1 VTSEPTKTIVVSV
14 DQPTDWWKSAVVYQ
28 IYPRSFADSNGD
40 GMGDIPG
47 ISSRLDYLVDLGI
60 DVVWLSPV
68 YASPMDDNGY
78 DISDYQDVDPMFG
91 TLADLDRLIAGLHER
106 GIKIVMDLVVNH
118 TSDEHPW
125 FIESR
130 DPASPKRDWYWWRPA
145 RPGFEP
151 GSEGAEPTNWEAAFS
166 GSAWQF
172 DERSG
177 EYYLHI
183 FSTKQPDLNW
193 ENPEVRHAI
202 YNMMNWWVDRGVDG
216 FRMDVINLISKHR
229 LVDGVPAAGRTRVSS
244 FLFTANGPRLDEFL
258 AEMNAEVGL
267 DARNL
272 LTVGEMPGSTTETA
286 RRATDPANHELNMV
300 FTFEHVSLDSL
311 PGGSGKWD
319 LVPLS
324 LPALKRNLNEWQVAL
339 AGVGWNS
346 LYWDNH
352 DQPRAVSRFGDD
364 SPEHRVNSA
373 KTLGTVQH
381 MHRGT
386 PYVYQGEELG
396 MTNTYFT
403 AIDQYRDIES
413 LNYHAA
419 ALSLGM
425 EVETVLHSLSVKS
438 RDNARTPM
446 QWDDT
451 SHAGFTEGIP
461 WLPVNPNY
469 LTINAAAAVEDP
481 DSVFHHF
488 HKLIELRHD
497 HPVVVHGQF
506 ELLLPDHEQIWAL
519 SRTLDD
525 QVLLMIA
532 NCSSQPIS
540 VPADAVP
547 DLSGAEVLLATHED
561 STSLE
566 LVPWESRI
574 YLLG

>member
-1 VTSEPTKTIVVSV
+1 VTSEHTQITDVAV
-14 DQPTDWWKSAVVYQ
+14 DRPTDWWKSAVVYQ

-47 ISSRLDYLVDLGI
+47 IVSHLDYLAELGI

-68 YASPMDDNGY
+68 YTSPMDDNGY

-91 TLADLDRLIAGLHER
+91 TLEDLDLLIAGLHQR

-130 DPASPKRDWYWWRPA
+130 DPDSPKRDWYWWRPA

-177 EYYLHI
+177 EYYLHL
-183 FSTKQPDLNW
+183 FSAKQPDLNW
-193 ENPEVRHAI
+193 ENPEVRRAI
-202 YNMMNWWVDRGVDG
+202 YDMMNWWVDRGVDG
-216 FRMDVINLISKHR
+216 FRMDVINLISKHE
-229 LVDGVPAAGRTRVSS
+229 LVDGVPVPGRTRVHS
-244 FLFTANGPRLDEFL
+244 FQFTANGPRLDEFL

-272 LTVGEMPGSTTETA
+272 LTVGEMPGSTIETA

-300 FTFEHVSLDSL
+300 FTFEHVSLDSR
-311 PGGSGKWD
+311 PGGGGKFD
-319 LVPLS
+319 LAPLL
-324 LPALKRNLNEWQVAL
+324 LPALKQNLNEWQLAL
-339 AGVGWNS
+339 ADAGWNS

-373 KTLGTVQH
+373 KTLATVQH

-386 PYVYQGEELG
+386 PYIYQGEELG

-403 AIDQYRDIES
+403 AIEHYRDIES

-425 EVETVLHSLSVKS
+425 EVEAVLHSLSVKS

-469 LTINAAAAVEDP
+469 LAINAAAAVEDP
-481 DSVFHHF
+481 NSVFHHF
-488 HKLIELRHD
+488 RKLIELRHD
-497 HPVVVHGQF
+497 HPVVVYGRF
-506 ELLLPDHEQIWAL
+506 ELVLPDHEQIWAL
-519 SRTLDD
+519 TRTLDD

-532 NCSSQPIS
+532 NCSSEPAR
-540 VPADAVP
+540 VPPDATP
-547 DLSGAEVLLATHED
+547 DLTGAQLLLATHGD
-561 STSLE
+561 STSLDLE
-566 LVPWESRI
+566 PWESRI
-574 YLLG
+574 YLFG

>member
-1 VTSEPTKTIVVSV
+1 
-14 DQPTDWWKSAVVYQ
+14 VVYQ

-47 ISSRLDYLVDLGI
+47 ITSHLDYLAQLGV

-78 DISDYQDVDPMFG
+78 DISDYQDVDPIFG
-91 TLADLDRLIAGLHER
+91 ALEDLDRLITGLHER

-130 DPASPKRDWYWWRPA
+130 DPDSPKRDWYWWRPA
-145 RPGFEP
+145 RPGSQP
-151 GSEGAEPTNWEAAFS
+151 GTEGAEPTNWESAFS
-166 GSAWQF
+166 GPAWQF

-177 EYYLHI
+177 EYYLHL
-183 FSTKQPDLNW
+183 FSRKQPDLNW
-193 ENPEVRHAI
+193 ENPEVRRAI
-202 YNMMNWWVDRGVDG
+202 YEMMNWWVDRGIDG
-216 FRMDVINLISKHR
+216 FRMDVINLISKHD
-229 LVDGVPAAGRTRVSS
+229 LVDGVPAPDRTRVPC

-258 AEMNAEVGL
+258 AEMNVEVGL
-267 DARNL
+267 DARSL
-272 LTVGEMPGSTTETA
+272 LTVGEMPGSTIETA

-300 FTFEHVSLDSL
+300 FTFEHVSLDSR
-311 PGGSGKWD
+311 PSGSGKFD

-324 LPALKRNLNEWQVAL
+324 LPALKKNLNEWQQAL
-339 AGVGWNS
+339 ADVGWNS

-352 DQPRAVSRFGDD
+352 DQPRAVSRYGDD
-364 SPEHRVNSA
+364 SPEHRENSA

-381 MHRGT
+381 MHKGT
-386 PYVYQGEELG
+386 PYIYQGEELG

-403 AIDQYRDIES
+403 TIQQYRDIES
-413 LNYHAA
+413 INYHAS

-425 EVETVLHSLSVKS
+425 EVEAVLHSLSVKS

-446 QWDDT
+446 QWDDS

-461 WLPVNPNY
+461 WLAVNPNY
-469 LTINAAAAVEDP
+469 VTINAAAEVDDP
-481 DSVFHHF
+481 NSVFHHF
-488 HKLIELRHD
+488 RKLIKLRRD
-497 HPVVVHGQF
+497 HPVIVHGRF

-525 QVLLMIA
+525 QVLVMIA
-532 NCSSQPIS
+532 NCSSKPAS
-540 VPADAVP
+540 VPQDALP
-547 DLSGAEVLLATHED
+547 DVSGADLLLTTHHD
-561 STSLE
+561 SASPELE
-566 LVPWESRI
+566 PWESRI
-574 YLLG
+574 YLVG